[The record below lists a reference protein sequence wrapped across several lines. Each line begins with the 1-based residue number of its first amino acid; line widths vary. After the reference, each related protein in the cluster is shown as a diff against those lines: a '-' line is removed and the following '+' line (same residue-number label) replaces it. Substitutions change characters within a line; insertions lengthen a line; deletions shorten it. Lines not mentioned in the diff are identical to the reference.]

1 MGRAAH
7 TERNKTI
14 LKLRTEDGLTYQA
27 IADMFSVSKQYIQQ
41 VVSGHDQSPAE
52 KHDNEYDVWEIAE
65 LTGFTR
71 QWIQRNWKKEN
82 FPQPTRIVRRD
93 SAYHYWDKDLI
104 LKWCKVRL
112 QLLLL
117 AADGYLQRE
126 LNPTYYDGY
135 PYGYKRGF
143 DTPKIQRVWERFNP
157 LKSQPFSSMHWT
169 GQLNYN
175 NRLSHKKVMEEFKN
189 PTDLTEKFFIH
200 DYSEYE
206 SKKLLNSLSEGKE

>member
-41 VVSGHDQSPAE
+41 VVSGYDQSPAE
-52 KHDNEYDVWEIAE
+52 KHADEYDVWEIAE

-104 LKWCKVRL
+104 LKMQSV
-112 QLLLL
+112 
-117 AADGYLQRE
+117 
-126 LNPTYYDGY
+126 Y
-135 PYGYKRGF
+135 PEAKIVGHNEYSKKDCPSF
-143 DTPKIQRVWERFNP
+143 DVQKWIEENP
-157 LKSQPFSSMHWT
+157 L
-169 GQLNYN
+169 
-175 NRLSHKKVMEEFKN
+175 
-189 PTDLTEKFFIH
+189 
-200 DYSEYE
+200 
-206 SKKLLNSLSEGKE
+206 